1 MESIVQQILLFFR
14 KICQEGQIVV
24 PDTTYCHLPYGMD
37 GIEILMRVA
46 GLVIESPELSFT
58 YVVEAS
64 VPM

>member
-1 MESIVQQILLFFR
+1 M
-14 KICQEGQIVV
+14 